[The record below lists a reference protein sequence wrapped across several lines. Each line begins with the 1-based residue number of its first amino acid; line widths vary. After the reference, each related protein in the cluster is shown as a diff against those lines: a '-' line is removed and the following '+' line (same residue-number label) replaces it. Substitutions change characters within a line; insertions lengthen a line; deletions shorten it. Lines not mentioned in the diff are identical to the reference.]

1 MCNDYTEPVL
11 FALCGSDI
19 IQRTM
24 TVVLGVNLPR
34 KVYLFSDTRLTTE
47 KSDGSRTHSD
57 DLLKFDVLN
66 ENTALVAAGDMKPA
80 QYAIIELKK
89 LLKPTSS
96 IDYIRMVLEQNIQ
109 EIMSRYVNETG
120 KHSGSFGFVIGGY
133 NPHRPLKIDAGRLGQ
148 VMSANLVS
156 RGEGSH
162 MDYEMDMRIVTPLVK
177 KIESLGKLG
186 RKAERG
192 TNITYSDIAESKVF
206 GFKHNIRT
214 NNFEIKD
221 AGVYDHVIFQP
232 KSDVFESITIPDE
245 LISKLEFR
253 EKGEGKKEA
262 LLLDTTTYMGEIMK
276 YTSQG
281 QFPTVGGNIFPVLV
295 VPGAAIIQDMELLS
309 FTPNGIETIGAIRV
323 EESGIYYTL
332 RDGKTGKYTLLKDYK
347 PSSDDKLDI

>member
-1 MCNDYTEPVL
+1 
-11 FALCGSDI
+11 
-19 IQRTM
+19 M

-47 KSDGSRTHSD
+47 KRDGTKTFSD

-66 ENTALVAAGDMKPA
+66 ENAALIAAGDFMPA
-80 QYAIIELKK
+80 QYVVLELKK

-96 IDYIRMVLEQNIQ
+96 VDYVRMKLEENIQ
-109 EIMSRYVNETG
+109 EIMTRYVNETG
-120 KHSGSFGFVIGGY
+120 KHSGRFGFIIGGY
-133 NPHRPLKIDAGRLGQ
+133 NPHRQLKIDAGRLGQ

-186 RKAERG
+186 RKAEKG

-206 GFKHNIRT
+206 GFKHDIRT
-214 NNFEIKD
+214 NTFEIKE
-221 AGVYDHVIFQP
+221 AGIYDHIIFQP

-253 EKGEGKKEA
+253 EKGEGRKEA

-276 YTSQG
+276 YTSNG
-281 QFPTVGGNIFPVLV
+281 QFPTVGGNIFPILL
-295 VPGAAIIQDMELLS
+295 VPGSAIIQDMELLS
-309 FTPNGIETIGAIRV
+309 FTPNGAEIIGAIRID
-323 EESGIYYTL
+323 ESGFYYTL
-332 RDGKTGKYTLLKDYK
+332 KNGKTGKYTMLKDYQQSANK
-347 PSSDDKLDI
+347 KLSI